1 MNAKTNIS
9 STLRIV
15 AILLLTPVFCFLS
28 SSKAKAQVGE
38 HRNDLAIGVNFG
50 YTINKVTF
58 SPIIK
63 QKWKDNPSG
72 GITLRYT
79 CEKYFSCL
87 CALQVEL
94 NYANLGWEELI
105 ETSTDTY
112 TRNMHYIQFPMLAR
126 LAWGREEKGAMFYF
140 LAGPQ
145 LGYCIGEQ
153 EIKGGAFDESTL
165 NKRPGGIV
173 QQYGKMN
180 DNALD
185 YGITAGLGL
194 EINTK
199 RAGYFMVEGR
209 YYFALGDIY
218 NNGKRDPF
226 SRSANGT
233 IVAKLTYLFDVIK
246 TER

>member
-1 MNAKTNIS
+1 MSKRFSLNNRL
-9 STLRIV
+9 TL
-15 AILLLTPVFCFLS
+15 ILLLGVAIGILS
-28 SSKAKAQVGE
+28 TTKVHAQVGE

-58 SPIIK
+58 SPLIK

-72 GITLRYT
+72 GLTIRYT

-105 ETSTDTY
+105 ETSSDTY
-112 TRNMHYIQFPMLAR
+112 VRNMHYIQFPMLAR
-126 LAWGREEKGAMFYF
+126 LGWGYEEKGAMFYF

-145 LGYCIGEQ
+145 FGYCIGEQ

-165 NKRPGGIV
+165 DKRPGGIIE
-173 QQYGKMN
+173 QYGKMN
-180 DNALD
+180 DNAID

-194 EINTK
+194 EINTRK
-199 RAGYFMVEGR
+199 AGHFMIEGR

-218 NNGKRDPF
+218 SNGKRDPF

-233 IVAKLTYLFDVIK
+233 IVAKLTYLFDIMK
-246 TER
+246 TKR

>member
-1 MNAKTNIS
+1 M
-9 STLRIV
+9 
-15 AILLLTPVFCFLS
+15 LLFWSAFSFLL
-28 SSKAKAQVGE
+28 AAPTQAQVGE

-50 YTINKVTF
+50 YTVNQVTF

-63 QKWKDNPSG
+63 QNWKANPSG
-72 GITLRYT
+72 GVTMRYT

-94 NYANLGWEELI
+94 NYANLGWKELI
-105 ETSTDTY
+105 ETSSDTY
-112 TRNMHYIQFPMLAR
+112 MRNMHYIQMPFLAR
-126 LAWGREEKGAMFYF
+126 LAWGKEEKGAMFYF
-140 LAGPQ
+140 VAGPQ
-145 LGYCIGEQ
+145 IGYCIGEE

-165 NKRPGGIV
+165 DKRPGNIT

-199 RAGYFMVEGR
+199 RAGHFMIEGR
-209 YYFALGDIY
+209 YYYALGDIY
-218 NNGKRDPF
+218 SNGKRDPF

-233 IVAKLTYLFDVIK
+233 IVAKLTYLFDVMK
-246 TER
+246 TQR